1 MWKAAIAI
9 LSRLFLQHRWKCPV
23 FHQFLFTKLRLQGNI
38 FFKEQYNFCWT
49 NKNISEVVSDFSELQ
64 SVEVAVFWNLLLF
77 GDSKEEPSA
86 MYGHRFSK
94 SAAERETM
102 LGRRKEHMLEQARR

>member
-1 MWKAAIAI
+1 M
-9 LSRLFLQHRWKCPV
+9 L
-23 FHQFLFTKLRLQGNI
+23 
-38 FFKEQYNFCWT
+38 T